1 MDEWVGGTMT
11 IGVVDLDGET
21 TIDEETAIR
30 RGDLG
35 VGELWVLRRERVMTG
50 ISVGKYGCNNYNV
63 YFFKTFYKKIR
74 LDDPK
79 IFQKIQ

>member
-11 IGVVDLDGET
+11 IGVVDLDEET

-50 ISVGKYGCNNYNV
+50 ISVGK
-63 YFFKTFYKKIR
+63 K
-74 LDDPK
+74 
-79 IFQKIQ
+79 